1 MDRKAWKSIL
11 SMTVIV
17 GGLGYFVDIFDLLLF
32 PLLSQQV
39 MPSFGIT
46 PRTPEAVSTIALL
59 LNWQMGGMLLGGVL
73 WGILGD
79 KRGRLTVLFGSIIL
93 YSVANLANA
102 FVTTIPQFAAAR
114 FFAGLGLAGELGA
127 AITLVSESLPKE
139 HRGYGTG
146 VVSAIGIAGAVF
158 GGAVALYIPAMF
170 GFEAWRIAFI
180 IGGLLGLVL
189 LVTRLSMAES
199 IMFSTTKEGDTV
211 KRGDILML
219 FGNWKRFSR
228 MIRTTLVGL
237 PIWCLIAIFIT
248 QSPSVAADNGIDGI
262 DQRYAIMWFYGAA
275 SLGGLFWASVS
286 QVIRGRKNAT
296 IAALAFTAV
305 FIFAYFF
312 AYGIPPLAFYLI
324 CAMLG
329 VGTGYWAVFVTMA
342 AEQFGTNLR
351 ATVATSV
358 PNFIRG
364 TTVPINIAFV
374 YFSTSFGLLRTAMVL
389 AALST
394 IIALVSLRSL
404 EETYHRDLDF
414 LEENTPVP
422 AEVPVAPGAR
432 SPKALT

>member
-1 MDRKAWKSIL
+1 MDRSAWKSIL
-11 SMTVIV
+11 STTVIV

-46 PRTPEAVSTIALL
+46 PRTPAAVRTIALL

-73 WGILGD
+73 WGVLGD

-93 YSVANLANA
+93 YSVANIANA

-180 IGGLLGLVL
+180 IGGVLGLVL
-189 LVTRLSMAES
+189 LVTRLSMRES
-199 IMFSTTKEGDTV
+199 LMFSSTKEGTV
-211 KRGDILML
+211 KRGDLLML
-219 FGNWKRFSR
+219 VGSWSR
-228 MIRTTLVGL
+228 MSKFIRTTLVGL

-248 QSPSVAADNGIDGI
+248 QSPSVAADNGIRGI
-262 DQRYAIMWFYGAA
+262 DTRFAIMWFYGAA

-286 QVIRGRKNAT
+286 QIIKGRKNAT
-296 IAALAFTAV
+296 IAALTFTAV
-305 FIFAYFF
+305 FVFAYFF
-312 AYGIPPLAFYLI
+312 AAGVAPIVFYLI

-364 TTVPINIAFV
+364 TTVPLNIAFV

-389 AALST
+389 AAVST
-394 IIALVSLRSL
+394 IIALFALRSL
-404 EETYHRDLDF
+404 DETYHRDLDF
-414 LEENTPVP
+414 VEETVAVT
-422 AEVPVAPGAR
+422 AEVPVAPGAQ
-432 SPKALT
+432 SPKPLT